1 MTCSYVTLF
10 YFHMLRLQVEFNQSH
25 MKMWNSHV
33 KNTSVTFYCAMR
45 CLDMWKKP
53 IASEF
58 MYVILFSQ
66 VKQLV
71 SMKKQCHVWNFHK
84 GFKAFVFNQAWKTCI
99 LFTESWI
106 NRALLGPSSSFL
118 PQTSKLFSTSISEPP
133 VCVYRTKVHSGNTA
147 GLDLNGHNIAQKYVI
162 FSVVWDY

>member
-25 MKMWNSHV
+25 MKMWNLHV

-71 SMKKQCHVWNFHK
+71 SMKKQCHV
-84 GFKAFVFNQAWKTCI
+84 
-99 LFTESWI
+99 
-106 NRALLGPSSSFL
+106 
-118 PQTSKLFSTSISEPP
+118 
-133 VCVYRTKVHSGNTA
+133 
-147 GLDLNGHNIAQKYVI
+147 
-162 FSVVWDY
+162 